1 MTDWG
6 KGGLLAA
13 IIVGL
18 YDKPPEYL
26 RPKLGTHLDLY
37 VLKEVLK
44 FLDANRGQLWGDP
57 DFSEMHDEVRNA
69 LDSADIKQRMGA

>member
-26 RPKLGTHLDLY
+26 RPEMDTKLTLT
-37 VLKEVLK
+37 VLNEVLK
-44 FLDANRGQLWGDP
+44 FLDANHEQLWDKP
-57 DFSEMHDEVRNA
+57 
-69 LDSADIKQRMGA
+69 K